1 MRIERALAIIVTIPL
16 LEMMVTTAL
25 GARWADP
32 PQRRAKLVS
41 KILNPVAGYLYWL
54 LTFGY

>member
-1 MRIERALAIIVTIPL
+1 MRIERALAIIVTIAL
-16 LEMMVTTAL
+16 VEMIVTAGL

-32 PQRRAKLVS
+32 PQRRANLVS
-41 KILNPVAGYLYWL
+41 KILNLVAGYSYWL

>member
-1 MRIERALAIIVTIPL
+1 MRIERALAIIVTIAL
-16 LEMMVTTAL
+16 IEMMVTTGL

-32 PQRRAKLVS
+32 PQRRANLVS
-41 KILNPVAGYLYWL
+41 KILNLVAGYSYWL

>member
-1 MRIERALAIIVTIPL
+1 MRIERALAIIVTIAL
-16 LEMMVTTAL
+16 LEMMVPTAL

-32 PQRRAKLVS
+32 PQRHAKLAS
-41 KILNPVAGYLYWL
+41 KILNLVAGYSYWL